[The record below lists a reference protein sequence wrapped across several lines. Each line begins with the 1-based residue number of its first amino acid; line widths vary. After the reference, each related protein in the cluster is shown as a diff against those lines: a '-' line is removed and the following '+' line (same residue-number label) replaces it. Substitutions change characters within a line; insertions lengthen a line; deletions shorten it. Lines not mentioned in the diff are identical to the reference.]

1 MAATDESVAKA
12 FGLHGDA
19 WQRHANPWSVYT
31 RIPAPVALVA
41 AIWSYAWI
49 GWWSLVPVG
58 VVCAWLAI
66 NPKVFR
72 PPRTLD
78 HWASRAVLGETFWLN
93 RKAVPVPARHRIA
106 PYALTA
112 INMSGLPFI
121 AWGLVTLDVWIT
133 LFGLAVHMAGKNW
146 FLDRMALL
154 HDDMVAAGHPAHS
167 GTAQPAP
174 DVPSS

>member
-1 MAATDESVAKA
+1 
-12 FGLHGDA
+12 
-19 WQRHANPWSVYT
+19 
-31 RIPAPVALVA
+31 
-41 AIWSYAWI
+41 
-49 GWWSLVPVG
+49 
-58 VVCAWLAI
+58 
-66 NPKVFR
+66 
-72 PPRTLD
+72 
-78 HWASRAVLGETFWLN
+78 VLGETFWLN

-154 HDDMVAAGHPAHS
+154 QDDMVAAGDPAHP

>member
-1 MAATDESVAKA
+1 VIVPIRHDRRS
-12 FGLHGDA
+12 GLFNRSPPLPG
-19 WQRHANPWSVYT
+19 QPWD
-31 RIPAPVALVA
+31 
-41 AIWSYAWI
+41 I
-49 GWWSLVPVG
+49 GRGLPLTPRRVSGEYFRVSPLLGGRRRRRDGCDGRVG
-58 VVCAWLAI
+58 REGVRA
-66 NPKVFR
+66 
-72 PPRTLD
+72 RTLD

-154 HDDMVAAGHPAHS
+154 QDDMVAAGDPAHP